1 MNTTQ
6 QSPADAL
13 PPYMK
18 SNQPAPRKI
27 FAWWF
32 RLSCPPEPSSTAPL
46 IQRERYRRARTI
58 SIITFLLQLY
68 ALASLPAG
76 FFGLNRL
83 LVVIVII
90 SFFINILVMTT
101 NRRGWV
107 TFAGLLLVFNI
118 EFSQGINIITSP
130 GGLSL
135 ASLPIFDLMVIP
147 LVLAASVLPAFYV
160 FGFAVLNS
168 VFALLGILYLPHH
181 PDLGEALKT
190 SGVGLITLP
199 IVIQLILAF
208 LAFLWVQ
215 SADQAI
221 KRADRAEQIALLEH
235 DIAESR
241 QLIAEQKLQLES
253 SIQEISQ
260 ALLNSNS
267 GRSITRM
274 PTQGNPLW
282 LIVGPINNL
291 LARMDRLR
299 RVEVEYQQL
308 TMELEQ
314 LLAAIRAAHEN
325 QQPLRPQLQAGSARL
340 GLFYEEIAHLQ
351 TGSKPTTNREPPY
364 PNRYE
369 QK

>member
-6 QSPADAL
+6 QSAAETL
-13 PPYMK
+13 PPYVN
-18 SNQPAPRKI
+18 SDRPAPRKI
-27 FAWWF
+27 FTWWF
-32 RLSCPPEPSSTAPL
+32 RLSSPSEPPPTAPL

-68 ALASLPAG
+68 AISSLPAG

-83 LVVIVII
+83 LVVIVIV
-90 SFFINILVMTT
+90 SFFINIAIMAM

-118 EFSQGINIITSP
+118 EISQGLNIITSP
-130 GGLSL
+130 GGLGL

-160 FGFAVLNS
+160 FGFAALNS
-168 VFALLGILYLPHH
+168 IFTLLGILYLPHH
-181 PDLGEALKT
+181 PDLAQALKA

-199 IVIQLILAF
+199 IMIQIILAF
-208 LAFLWVQ
+208 LAFLWVE
-215 SADQAI
+215 SADRAI

-241 QLIAEQKLQLES
+241 QLIAEQKVQLDA

-260 ALLNSNS
+260 ALLNSNN
-267 GRSITRM
+267 GRGITRM

-299 RVEVEYQQL
+299 HVEVEYQQL

-314 LLAAIRAAHEN
+314 LLIAIRAARETN
-325 QQPLRPQLQAGSARL
+325 QPLRPPARTGSARL
-340 GLFYEEIAHLQ
+340 GLFYDEIAHLQ
-351 TGSKPTTNREPPY
+351 AGKKQTTGKELPSPT
-364 PNRYE
+364 RYE
-369 QK
+369 QR

>member
-6 QSPADAL
+6 QSSADAL
-13 PPYMK
+13 PPYMQPD
-18 SNQPAPRKI
+18 QPAPRKL

-32 RLSCPPEPSSTAPL
+32 RLSCPPEPSLAAPL
-46 IQRERYRRARTI
+46 IQRERFRRARTI

-68 ALASLPAG
+68 VITSLPAG
-76 FFGLNRL
+76 FFG
-83 LVVIVII
+83 
-90 SFFINILVMTT
+90 T
-101 NRRGWV
+101 NRFLAVLLIFAFIANVAAMISNRWGWV
-107 TFAGLLLVFNI
+107 TVAGLLLVFNVEI
-118 EFSQGINIITSP
+118 SQGTNILTTP

-135 ASLPIFDLMVIP
+135 AALPLFDLMVIP
-147 LVLAASVLPAFYV
+147 LVLAASVLPKFYV
-160 FGFAVLNS
+160 FVFAVLNS
-168 VFALLGILYLPHH
+168 IFALLGILYLPHQA
-181 PDLGEALKT
+181 DLARALAT
-190 SGVGLITLP
+190 SGVGLISLP
-199 IVIQLILAF
+199 IAIQLILAF

-221 KRADRAEQIALLEH
+221 RRADRAEQIALLEH

-241 QLIAEQKLQLES
+241 QLIAEQKLQLET

-260 ALLNSNS
+260 ALLNSNN
-267 GRSITRM
+267 GRGVTRM

-308 TMELEQ
+308 TTELEQ
-314 LLAAIRAAHEN
+314 LLVAIRAAREN

-351 TGSKPTTNREPPY
+351 AGSKPPTSRELPY

-369 QK
+369 QR

>member
-1 MNTTQ
+1 
-6 QSPADAL
+6 
-13 PPYMK
+13 MK
-18 SNQPAPRKI
+18 PDQPAPRKI
-27 FAWWF
+27 FVWWF

-68 ALASLPAG
+68 VITSLPAG
-76 FFGLNRL
+76 FFGTNHFLAVL
-83 LVVIVII
+83 LAFAFIANVAAMI
-90 SFFINILVMTT
+90 S

-107 TFAGLLLVFNI
+107 TVAGLLLVFNVEI
-118 EFSQGINIITSP
+118 SQGTNILTTP

-135 ASLPIFDLMVIP
+135 AALPLFDLMVIP
-147 LVLAASVLPAFYV
+147 LVLSASVLPKFYV
-160 FGFAVLNS
+160 FVFAALNS
-168 VFALLGILYLPHH
+168 IFALLGILYLPHH
-181 PDLGEALKT
+181 VDLAQALAT
-190 SGVGLITLP
+190 SGVGLISLP
-199 IVIQLILAF
+199 ISIQFILAF

-221 KRADRAEQIALLEH
+221 RRADRAEQIALLEH

-241 QLIAEQKLQLES
+241 QLIAEQKIQLEN

-260 ALLNSNS
+260 ALLSSNN
-267 GRSITRM
+267 GRGITRM

-299 RVEVEYQQL
+299 HVENEYQQL

-314 LLAAIRAAHEN
+314 LLLAIRASREN
-325 QQPLRPQLQAGSARL
+325 QQQLRPQLQVGSARL
-340 GLFYEEIAHLQ
+340 GLFYEEIARLQ
-351 TGSKPTTNREPPY
+351 AGNKPVASRERPY
-364 PNRYE
+364 TFRHE

>member
-6 QSPADAL
+6 QSSSEAL

-18 SNQPAPRKI
+18 SNQPAPRKL

-32 RLSCPPEPSSTAPL
+32 RLSCPPEPPATAPL

-58 SIITFLLQLY
+58 SIITFLLQFYNLI
-68 ALASLPAG
+68 SLPAG

-83 LVVIVII
+83 LAVLVII
-90 SFFINILVMTT
+90 SIFIDIGVMFV
-101 NRRGWV
+101 NKRGWV
-107 TFAGLLLVFNI
+107 TLAGLLLVSTV
-118 EFSQGINIITSP
+118 EFGQAINIVTAP
-130 GGLSL
+130 GGIGL

-160 FGFAVLNS
+160 FGFAALNS
-168 VFALLGILYLPHH
+168 IFALLGILYLPHH
-181 PDLGEALKT
+181 ADLAEALKT
-190 SGVGLITLP
+190 AGIGLVTLP
-199 IVIQLILAF
+199 IAIQIILAL

-215 SADQAI
+215 SAEQAI

-241 QLIAEQKLQLES
+241 QLIAEQKVQLDA

-260 ALLNSNS
+260 ALLNSNN
-267 GRSITRM
+267 GRGVTRM

-299 RVEVEYQQL
+299 HVEVEYQQL
-308 TMELEQ
+308 TTELEQ
-314 LLAAIRAAHEN
+314 LLVAIRTTRATH
-325 QQPLRPQLQAGSARL
+325 QPLRPSVRAGSARL
-340 GLFYEEIAHLQ
+340 GLFYDEIAHLQ
-351 TGSKPTTNREPPY
+351 AESRQTTGRELPRPTN
-364 PNRYE
+364 YE
-369 QK
+369 QR

>member
-1 MNTTQ
+1 MKPDQ
-6 QSPADAL
+6 
-13 PPYMK
+13 PP
-18 SNQPAPRKI
+18 PRKI

-32 RLSCPPEPSSTAPL
+32 RLSCPPEPPSTAPL

-68 ALASLPAG
+68 AIASLPAG

-83 LVVIVII
+83 LVVIVIV
-90 SFFINILVMTT
+90 SFFLNIVLMIT

-118 EFSQGINIITSP
+118 EISQGLNIITSP
-130 GGLSL
+130 GGLGL

-168 VFALLGILYLPHH
+168 IFALLGILYLPHH
-181 PDLGEALKT
+181 PDLAEALKT

-199 IVIQLILAF
+199 IVIQIILAF

-215 SADQAI
+215 SAERAI

-241 QLIAEQKLQLES
+241 QLIAEQKAQLDS

-260 ALLNSNS
+260 ALLNSNN
-267 GRSITRM
+267 GRGITRM

-291 LARMDRLR
+291 LARMDRMR
-299 RVEVEYQQL
+299 HVEVEYQQL
-308 TMELEQ
+308 VMELEQ
-314 LLAAIRAAHEN
+314 LLVAIRTARTAH
-325 QQPLRPQLQAGSARL
+325 QPLRLPLRAGSARL
-340 GLFYEEIAHLQ
+340 GLFYDEIAHLQ
-351 TGSKPTTNREPPY
+351 MESRQAMGKELPRPSN
-364 PNRYE
+364 YE
-369 QK
+369 QR